1 MKFDINNLNT
11 KEKEQSVIND
21 YNDIAKEY
29 CEEFSNTE
37 IYNRYIDKFLDNVQS
52 GKILDAGCGCGNQCE
67 FINKH
72 LNFESI
78 GIDFS
83 DKMLEEAKKR
93 FPNVKVSK
101 MNMTDLSFSD
111 SVFNGLLSNCS
122 LIHVPSEL
130 IPKTIKEFGRVLKP
144 NGKLL
149 LIILEGDGEEMVEE
163 PYRKDTYVYTKK
175 FREHEI
181 IQILNENGFKVD
193 ILEKRKTE
201 SENELSFNELIIYA
215 TNIKK

>member
-21 YNDIAKEY
+21 YNNIAKEY
-29 CEEFSNTE
+29 CEEFANTE
-37 IYNRYIDKFLDNVQS
+37 IYNKYIDRFLDNVQTS
-52 GKILDAGCGCGNQCE
+52 KILDVGCGCGNQCE
-67 FINKH
+67 YINEH

-101 MNMTDLSFSD
+101 MNMTDMNYQDDNFD
-111 SVFNGLLSNCS
+111 GILSNCS

-130 IPKTIKEFGRVLKP
+130 IAKTINEFSRVLKP

-149 LIILEGDGEEMVEE
+149 LIVLEGDGEEMVEE
-163 PYRKDTYVYTKK
+163 PYRKDTYVYTKY
-175 FREHEI
+175 FRENEI
-181 IQILNENGFKVD
+181 IQMLNENGFKVD

-201 SENELSFNELIIYA
+201 SENELSSNELIIYA
-215 TNIKK
+215 TNVKN